1 MRMVSR
7 IKTLWIADLR
17 SPPVQRPVRGGGL
30 SHRDTP
36 DLRFGGAVFGPD
48 TREMLKWVL
57 ENVPDAEI
65 SADLQ
70 VTFRRETDAVAFRTR
85 WE

>member
-1 MRMVSR
+1 MASR
-7 IKTLWIADLR
+7 IKTLWVADLTSER
-17 SPPVQRPVRGGGL
+17 RRATRGGL
-30 SHRDTP
+30 RRDQDNVNFVFAGQTY
-36 DLRFGGAVFGPD
+36 GAV

-65 SADLQ
+65 SAGLQ
-70 VTFRRETDAVAFRTR
+70 VTFQRETDAVAFRTR